1 MPVRYLLDTDTWIYL
16 RERRR
21 AEVIA
26 RFGRAEAGAVGVS
39 VITYGELMYGAE
51 KSARR
56 AEVVAGI
63 TEIASII
70 PVLPLPPEA
79 GAAYGAF
86 RADLQR
92 KGAVMIGNNDLWIA
106 AHAHA
111 ADLVLVTNNEREFRR
126 IPGLRL
132 ENWVA

>member
-70 PVLPLPPEA
+70 PVLHCRRRL
-79 GAAYGAF
+79 
-86 RADLQR
+86 
-92 KGAVMIGNNDLWIA
+92 
-106 AHAHA
+106 AHPTARFG
-111 ADLVLVTNNEREFRR
+111 LTCRGRVL
-126 IPGLRL
+126 
-132 ENWVA
+132 